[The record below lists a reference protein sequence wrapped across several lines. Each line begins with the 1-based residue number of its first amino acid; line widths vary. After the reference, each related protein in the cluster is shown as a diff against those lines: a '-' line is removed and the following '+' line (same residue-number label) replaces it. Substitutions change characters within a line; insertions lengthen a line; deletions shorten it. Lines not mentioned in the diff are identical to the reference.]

1 MEIRETGLY
10 QLTQDKAYRAGVST
24 FTLSK
29 GTHLFVRQIDKETR
43 KFYSDAIGDWQYWE
57 QPFIKVDY

>member
-1 MEIRETGLY
+1 MEIRENGLY
-10 QLTQDKAYRAGVST
+10 CLTQDKAYRAGIST

-29 GTHLFVRQIDKETR
+29 GTHLFVSQIDKETR
-43 KFYSDAIGDWQYWE
+43 KFYSDTIGDWQYWE

>member
-10 QLTQDKAYRAGVST
+10 CLTKDKAYRTGIST

-43 KFYSDAIGDWQYWE
+43 KFYSDTIGDWQYWE